1 MAFNWLCACKIR
13 QADISRLRMVA
24 ISFSSL
30 GICPIFA
37 TSSSRQ
43 RTCTGSLPPYTSS
56 ALSHKRLKSCV
67 YIMATM
73 KLKVS
78 SVSEIMTKRAVF
90 LSPNVSSSKSS
101 VSISSRSS
109 LMSKGAKRA
118 PHEIKIDLAVLPAAS
133 LYFLYCFTAKC
144 SGSFS
149 SSRSNM
155 RSTGFLK
162 SSSSSLASLAFIMS
176 SKVVKF
182 FSSSGAS

>member
-24 ISFSSL
+24 ISFSSF
-30 GICPIFA
+30 GICPMFA

-73 KLKVS
+73 KMNMS

-90 LSPNVSSSKSS
+90 LSPPPTCQGLIHHFSSLFLGLPCFPCSKSWRMTRFS
-101 VSISSRSS
+101 LSFTFWVLVS
-109 LMSKGAKRA
+109 
-118 PHEIKIDLAVLPAAS
+118 E
-133 LYFLYCFTAKC
+133 KC
-144 SGSFS
+144 T
-149 SSRSNM
+149 
-155 RSTGFLK
+155 STK
-162 SSSSSLASLAFIMS
+162 
-176 SKVVKF
+176 
-182 FSSSGAS
+182 